1 MDENSIDEILG
12 EPPPWKYEELDRELM
27 DSLPRSV
34 GIMDLDD
41 YDRMDGGFSLREV
54 HVGNNSP
61 SREGSFS
68 YIPPLAVDSS
78 TESLWR
84 YSERTAARPS
94 SPRLASPTRGRPFA
108 PTQDVRTQSFAGFGI
123 SPAVIFGDLPRPLGV
138 ESDNGE
144 SSASV
149 NHQPP
154 PPAQPAE
161 QEAKDASQFVD
172 PVLARPPRT
181 RQTRR
186 ATRRRIDAA
195 PGEGPEFK
203 MDDPPNVQVQ
213 APPSFS
219 PAAPSRDTSI
229 GPSTSSSL
237 SSDETPIAAS
247 SSSSAPVAGPS
258 SSAPVAGPSKG
269 KKKAGTANGGG
280 NKEVGKA
287 PSSTKAGRSAARAQ
301 RAKPYVRPAKV
312 QPKKKK
318 KKKKGG
324 RGSRGNHNLANP
336 PPGFEAVWGIERDP
350 ENPWTW
356 DGEPITEEWANE
368 DFFRELCKK
377 FPKIV
382 TRSGGKCL
390 LNGCNTEI
398 GGVAFRR
405 HVESTHLKGA
415 LRCLECECTVRADAW
430 SSRWWSH
437 SSTCSVGRWVRS
449 GASSAEPA
457 PVQEDVSEEDDD
469 TDSQMAVEATQTTET
484 VPAPRPPPT
493 TVLAGAP
500 APSTQRQRQRR
511 STRTVQPP
519 ASTANQREIPEAPA
533 WTIYDV
539 PSESADIGSSS
550 ESDSDPSSDSD
561 SDSDFSP

>member
-1 MDENSIDEILG
+1 
-12 EPPPWKYEELDRELM
+12 
-27 DSLPRSV
+27 
-34 GIMDLDD
+34 
-41 YDRMDGGFSLREV
+41 
-54 HVGNNSP
+54 
-61 SREGSFS
+61 
-68 YIPPLAVDSS
+68 
-78 TESLWR
+78 
-84 YSERTAARPS
+84 
-94 SPRLASPTRGRPFA
+94 
-108 PTQDVRTQSFAGFGI
+108 
-123 SPAVIFGDLPRPLGV
+123 
-138 ESDNGE
+138 
-144 SSASV
+144 
-149 NHQPP
+149 
-154 PPAQPAE
+154 
-161 QEAKDASQFVD
+161 
-172 PVLARPPRT
+172 
-181 RQTRR
+181 
-186 ATRRRIDAA
+186 
-195 PGEGPEFK
+195 
-203 MDDPPNVQVQ
+203 MDDPPNVPAQ

-219 PAAPSRDTSI
+219 PTAPSRDTSI

-258 SSAPVAGPSKG
+258 KG
-269 KKKAGTANGGG
+269 KKKAGTANGDG
-280 NKEVGKA
+280 NKRIGKA

-301 RAKPYVRPAKV
+301 RAKPYARPVKA
-312 QPKKKK
+312 QP

-398 GGVAFRR
+398 EGVAFRR

-430 SSRWWSH
+430 SSRWKSH
-437 SSTCSVGRWVRS
+437 SSTCSVGRYVRS
-449 GASSAEPA
+449 GAGSAGPA

-469 TDSQMAVEATQTTET
+469 TDSEMAVEATQTTET

-519 ASTANQREIPEAPA
+519 ASTANQREIPEAPV